1 MASEVKG
8 MRIVTFL
15 PILLFITNLHA
26 ETNCPNHDDKAPA
39 PLALVS
45 SPLIMLHTGQSE
57 SVLNLPTQIYVDVK
71 KTVKAYKAELWTG
84 PTGTDVAESYCRL
97 VSDER
102 PVEHG
107 SSMRFAFALA
117 TCKDVGGRL
126 EPRVFVRGR
135 VQPMSVYAGPFECK
149 SRK

>member
-8 MRIVTFL
+8 CVSSLFSR
-15 PILLFITNLHA
+15 LLFITNLHA
-26 ETNCPNHDDKAPA
+26 QTNCPNHDDKAPA

-45 SPLIMLHTGQSE
+45 SPLTTLHTGQSE
-57 SVLNLPTQIYVDVK
+57 SVLNLPTRIYVDVK

-97 VSDER
+97 ASDER

-107 SSMRFAFALA
+107 SSMRFALALT

-126 EPRVFVRGR
+126 EPRVFVRGCR
-135 VQPMSVYAGPFECK
+135 TVRAQVSEMSVRRCTYP
-149 SRK
+149 

>member
-1 MASEVKG
+1 
-8 MRIVTFL
+8 MRIVTFFA
-15 PILLFITNLHA
+15 ILLFITNLHA
-26 ETNCPNHDDKAPA
+26 QTNCPNHDDKAPA

-45 SPLIMLHTGQSE
+45 SPLITLHTGQSE
-57 SVLNLPTQIYVDVK
+57 SVLNLPTRIYVDVN

-97 VSDER
+97 ASDER

-107 SSMRFAFALA
+107 PSMRFAFALT

-135 VQPMSVYAGPFECK
+135 VQPMSVYAGPYECK